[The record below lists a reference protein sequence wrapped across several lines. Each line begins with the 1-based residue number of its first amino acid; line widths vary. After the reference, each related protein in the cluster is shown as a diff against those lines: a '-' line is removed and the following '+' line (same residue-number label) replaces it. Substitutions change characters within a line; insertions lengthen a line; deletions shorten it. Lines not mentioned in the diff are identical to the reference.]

1 MRKFYI
7 CLMSFILT
15 ITTILPVYA
24 ENAAN
29 DLVKQLQQSFA
40 HVTETA
46 DLAHENTMKEEEPT
60 EPVLVPYS
68 DSIPIYMTQDE
79 AEQIEL
85 EVAQLN
91 NEIIL
96 LAQTIYN
103 EARGLNRMHRA
114 AIVWCVLNR
123 VDAPGYG
130 DTIYETIT
138 APNQFALW
146 EGTPIIDEHV
156 WVARDV
162 VTRWIMEKHGYI
174 NVGRVLPASY
184 KFYAGDGK
192 VNWFREEYN
201 STTYWNWAWG
211 DIYGGA

>member
-15 ITTILPVYA
+15 ITTVLPVYA
-24 ENAAN
+24 ENTAN

-85 EVAQLN
+85 EAYQPHIEYQTAGNMRQEVESVAQKIIQLN
-91 NEIIL
+91 LYPKDCMINS
-96 LAQTIYN
+96 AD
-103 EARGLNRMHRA
+103 RKNRSSS
-114 AIVWCVLNR
+114 I
-123 VDAPGYG
+123 
-130 DTIYETIT
+130 
-138 APNQFALW
+138 
-146 EGTPIIDEHV
+146 
-156 WVARDV
+156 
-162 VTRWIMEKHGYI
+162 
-174 NVGRVLPASY
+174 
-184 KFYAGDGK
+184 
-192 VNWFREEYN
+192 
-201 STTYWNWAWG
+201 
-211 DIYGGA
+211 